1 MIENG
6 ENSTIV
12 YGREFG
18 LPCNFRCG
26 PGLRPYGTIHFEN
39 RKNSKDGYDESD
51 ELCVTISRRPKV
63 LGEVEK
69 CVFTNDEI
77 IRILKFVS
85 NNRTAIKDYHCGYTT
100 SKGFLHALRKAKNTP
115 KSSINWKRLVF
126 VRDDIPLYVDYWAK
140 DFTITYKSKFGPL
153 KYGLHLMYMMPKIYT
168 EEEIICRCKSQWPYF
183 LKAEKFIEDNKVLLD
198 TEFQKLMESDERFS
212 SCWEWVKENV
222 EENIQQIIRGYLED
236 RCKESCRE

>member
-51 ELCVTISRRPKV
+51 ELCVTISRKPKV

-77 IRILKFVS
+77 ARILKFVS

-100 SKGFLHALRKAKNTP
+100 SKGFLHALRKARTLP

-126 VRDDIPLYVDYWAK
+126 VKDDIALYADYWAK
-140 DFTITYKSKFGPL
+140 DFTICSSLFLADSG
-153 KYGLHLMYMMPKIYT
+153 
-168 EEEIICRCKSQWPYF
+168 RC
-183 LKAEKFIEDNKVLLD
+183 
-198 TEFQKLMESDERFS
+198 
-212 SCWEWVKENV
+212 
-222 EENIQQIIRGYLED
+222 GG
-236 RCKESCRE
+236 